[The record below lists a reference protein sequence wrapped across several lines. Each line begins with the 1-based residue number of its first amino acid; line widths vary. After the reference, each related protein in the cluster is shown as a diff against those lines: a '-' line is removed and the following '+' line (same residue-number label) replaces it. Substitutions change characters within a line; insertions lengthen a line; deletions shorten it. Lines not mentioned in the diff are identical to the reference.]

1 MRTSSIDTKP
11 ERSALYRWLP
21 DTVNC
26 TGELVDWT
34 PRLSSNESQFVLR
47 LSNPT
52 RLLFSHGVS
61 AWKFKKGWKL
71 SKSSFS
77 LAIPFAC
84 SGFEASE
91 GSPIRLASHQSEP
104 DRGQVS
110 TKSIATG
117 GPGNVSHDYLFSANS
132 SLRFEKSP
140 PWSRGVRNRFYLL
153 RGTVRMLCYFLRPMR

>member
-1 MRTSSIDTKP
+1 MTEGDGSGREFHP
-11 ERSALYRWLP
+11 ERNFAHRP
-21 DTVNC
+21 T
-26 TGELVDWT
+26 T

-47 LSNPT
+47 LPNPT

-71 SKSSFS
+71 SDSSFS

-110 TKSIATG
+110 TESIATG
-117 GPGNVSHDYLFSANS
+117 GPGNVSHDHLFSANS

-153 RGTVRMLCYFLRPMR
+153 RGTCGCFAISFGQ